1 MAGPRVLSQRAVNR
15 ALLARQLLLDRPCL
29 PGAGPERAAQVIGT
43 IEHLVG
49 LQAQAPFPPYFGLNS
64 RLDGFRPDDLAALI
78 TDRSVVRIALMR
90 GTIHL
95 VSARDCLPLRR
106 LVQPVIERGL
116 RGAFGK
122 QLAGVDPAALAAA
135 GRSLVEAEPMTFSQL
150 GQALAARWPD
160 NPPPALAQAVR
171 AFVPLVQLPPRA
183 IWGRAG
189 QPVHTSAEHW
199 LGHPSTG
206 QHSPGHHG
214 PARRGTDPGSPA
226 ALARLV
232 TRYLGAF
239 GPATVRDVQA
249 WSGLTGLKAVLEQL
263 RSTLVTFRDEQGAEL
278 FDLPTAPRPG
288 EDAPAPPRLV
298 AEFDNLILSHAER
311 SRVISSGATK
321 KISTVNGVIPGTVL
335 VDGFVA
341 GMWRFDRSRD
351 AGTVTIEVFGRD
363 GSPGSGA
370 ERDALA
376 AEAGRVL
383 AFGAPGAAHRVRF
396 APLKS

>member
-1 MAGPRVLSQRAVNR
+1 MTGPRVLSRRAVNR
-15 ALLARQLLLDRPCL
+15 ALLARQLLLDRPRL
-29 PGAGPERAAQVIGT
+29 PDVGPERAAQVVGT

-49 LQAQAPFPPYFGLNS
+49 LQAQAPFPPYYGLHS
-64 RLDGFRPDDLAALI
+64 RLDRFRPEDLAALI

-95 VSARDCLPLRR
+95 VSARDCLPLRQ

-122 QLAGVDPAALAAA
+122 QLAGVDPAALAVA

-160 NPPPALAQAVR
+160 HPPVALAQAVR
-171 AFVPLVQLPPRA
+171 AFVPLVQVPPRA
-183 IWGRAG
+183 VWGRAG
-189 QPVHTSAEHW
+189 QSVHTSAEHW
-199 LGHPSTG
+199 LG
-206 QHSPGHHG
+206 QPGSVLAH
-214 PARRGTDPGSPA
+214 PARPA
-226 ALARLV
+226 SHAELARLA

-263 RSTLVTFRDEQGAEL
+263 RPSLVTFRDEQGAEL

-288 EDAPAPPRLV
+288 ADAPAPPRLV
-298 AEFDNLILSHAER
+298 AEFDNLVLSHAER
-311 SRVISSGATK
+311 SRVISPGATQR
-321 KISTVNGVIPGTVL
+321 ISTVNGVIPATVL
-335 VDGFVA
+335 IDGFVS
-341 GMWRFDRSRD
+341 GMWRLERGRD
-351 AGTVTIEVFGRD
+351 AATLTIELFGPQ
-363 GSPGSGA
+363 SPQSPRSPQPV
-370 ERDALA
+370 RDALA

-383 AFGAPGAAHRVRF
+383 AFGAPGTVHHVRF
-396 APLKS
+396 APLGS